1 MSNLNRLVGSL
12 GDRYEIEREL
22 GRGGMAV
29 VYLARDRELDRPVA
43 IKVLRAATAPDD
55 QALPRLLREARLVGK
70 LQHPNIVQV
79 YDIKAL
85 DDDGLALIMQYVQGP
100 TIRELIRASGP
111 LGCRQAGSILIDV
124 ARALS
129 HAHAKRIVHR
139 DVKPENVHVDP
150 DTGVAQLTDFGIA
163 RPWDEV
169 TGLTLPGAALGT
181 PAYMSPEQIDGQEL
195 DGRSDLYSLGLVG
208 YEMLYGS
215 SPFSGASLFDILE
228 KQKRF
233 VPPPLIELRRDV
245 PPELSEAIV
254 IATRKDR
261 EERFA
266 NADEFADTVASSSL
280 PDGPPVLIDAA
291 PPEVEE
297 VSEDAETVV
306 WRPGDTSQEEPRA
319 PASTPEVTSRAKEAR
334 PRKPVGP
341 SADESYGDQERI
353 TFLPG
358 DDPAPESD
366 PTTEA
371 SDADRP
377 SGGTEGPRT
386 KELLPIAEAEG
397 ADATTDDDDD
407 DGSSRINR
415 IITALAG
422 KQRSGWGSPARP
434 TSAEA
439 LGELEAEL
447 EAAAREAED
456 RGGLDEPEP
465 EQFDGDV
472 SSLQIDPRIFVIV
485 ETDLDFTNAVQLQ
498 PLDLW
503 VQGQLRLRHGQ
514 CGSGEF
520 RVQPSPFERTRR
532 GRLRERRD
540 VTEDDFVWLVCQDCG
555 GRSPA
560 MRRRDLEIALRRYLI
575 RPMPSALEAY
585 PLAGSSRLVPPGW
598 TPPKRRRTPDRRRTE
613 GRYDRDPSLL
623 GRRRLGRDRRANP
636 DELDVPPPPASE
648 ED

>member
-29 VYLARDRELDRPVA
+29 VYLAQDRELDRPVA

-85 DDDGLALIMQYVQGP
+85 EDDGLALIMQYVQGP
-100 TIRELIRASGP
+100 TIREVLRRDGP
-111 LGCRQAGSILIDV
+111 LRCRQAGSILIDV

-129 HAHAKRIVHR
+129 HAHGKRIVHR
-139 DVKPENVHVDP
+139 DVKPENIHVDP
-150 DTGVAQLTDFGIA
+150 ATGVAQLTDFGIA

-181 PAYMSPEQIDGQEL
+181 PAYMSPEQIDGREL

-208 YEMLYGS
+208 YEMLLGT
-215 SPFSGASLFDILE
+215 SPFSGASLFDLLE
-228 KQKRF
+228 KQKRH
-233 VPPPLIELRRDV
+233 VPAPLIEVRRDV

-254 IATRKDR
+254 IATRKDPQ
-261 EERFA
+261 ERFA
-266 NADEFADTVASSSL
+266 KADEFADALAAISL
-280 PDGPPVLIDAA
+280 PDTPPVLVDVESPAA
-291 PPEVEE
+291 EG
-297 VSEDAETVV
+297 VSENAETVV
-306 WRPGDTSQEEPRA
+306 WRPDAARERESPAGGEPV
-319 PASTPEVTSRAKEAR
+319 PPETASP
-334 PRKPVGP
+334 P
-341 SADESYGDQERI
+341 DQERI

-358 DDPAPESD
+358 DAPAADREPATASPPAPTEESAHPKEGVP
-366 PTTEA
+366 PTGTVA
-371 SDADRP
+371 ATQTALPAVADDE
-377 SGGTEGPRT
+377 SAG
-386 KELLPIAEAEG
+386 
-397 ADATTDDDDD
+397 
-407 DGSSRINR
+407 INR

-422 KQRSGWGSPARP
+422 KQRGGWGSPARP
-434 TSAEA
+434 TSAQT
-439 LGELEAEL
+439 LGEIEAEL
-447 EAAAREAED
+447 AAAADEAGGQEGEAEED
-456 RGGLDEPEP
+456 PEP
-465 EQFDGDV
+465 EQIDGDV

-485 ETDLDFTNAVQLQ
+485 ETNLDFTNAVKVE

-503 VQGQLRLRHGQ
+503 VQGELKLKHGQ
-514 CGSGEF
+514 CGSGELE
-520 RVQPSPFERTRR
+520 VQPSPYERTRR

-540 VTEDDFVWLVCQDCG
+540 ATESDYVWLRCQDCG
-555 GRSPA
+555 DRSPA
-560 MRRRDLEIALRRYLI
+560 IRRHDLEVALRRYLI

-585 PLAGSSRLVPPGW
+585 PLAGSSRLVPPDW
-598 TPPKRRRTPDRRRTE
+598 TPPKRRRTPDRRSAE

-636 DELDVPPPPASE
+636 EELDFPPPSPPE